1 MMEMIKSGMFVYGLA
16 VLAVIGTLAKIVATI
31 RYSRLE
37 RQATEAALTRDSYIR
52 LWKNKFENTYRINK
66 GITDAGLFV
75 ERCLNQ
81 CKLFGLKLC
90 IWDRINR
97 VLCGASLLI
106 GVIAV
111 TAEQKAQAGSGLILS
126 HLLMTGCVCGGMLFV
141 EYVCETGDRR
151 QRIGVNL
158 EDYFANVLLQR
169 LQNGVE
175 TVTAVPEPIRQQESG
190 GTVAEL
196 RESLAAQRREDYER
210 ERTRE
215 SLKESLEKIAAS
227 REPAEESRRERKQ
240 REKREEEAR
249 LIEEILREYLR

>member
-1 MMEMIKSGMFVYGLA
+1 MLEMIKSGMFVYGLA
-16 VLAVIGTLAKIVATI
+16 VLAVIGALAKIVATI

-37 RQATEAALTRDSYIR
+37 RQAAEAALTRDSYIR
-52 LWKNKFENTYRINK
+52 LWKNRFENTYRINK

-81 CKLFGLKLC
+81 CKLFGFRLC
-90 IWDRINR
+90 VWDRINR
-97 VLCGASLLI
+97 VLCGACLLI

-111 TAEQKAQAGSGLILS
+111 TVEQKAQVGSGLILS
-126 HLLMTGCVCGGMLFV
+126 HLLMTGCVCGVMLFV
-141 EYVCETGDRR
+141 EYVCETGDKR

-169 LQNGVE
+169 LQNGME
-175 TVTAVPEPIRQQESG
+175 TVTAVPEPIRPEPN

-196 RESLAAQRREDYER
+196 RENIAAQRREEYER

-240 REKREEEAR
+240 REKREEDVR
-249 LIEEILREYLR
+249 LIEEILKEYLR